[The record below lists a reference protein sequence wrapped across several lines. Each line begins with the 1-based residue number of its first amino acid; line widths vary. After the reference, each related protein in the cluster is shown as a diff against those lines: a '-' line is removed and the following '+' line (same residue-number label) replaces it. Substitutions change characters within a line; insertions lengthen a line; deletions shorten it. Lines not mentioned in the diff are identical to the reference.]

1 MNMSIKTHLPSTPY
15 PATSDRPNL
24 RALAIILLLLVTGC
38 ATASFNPAS
47 SETWLTDGNLALLRP
62 VPKQNLYSEKTSSE
76 PMARMRPPEPEQSN
90 IPPHLIVH
98 GASHSLT
105 LSLPGSAPI
114 TIKAQGTYAM
124 KPGSYAVA
132 LKQHDPLWYAPPT
145 YFLRRGIQ
153 VPADGTKA
161 RFMRGALGNKAIF
174 LDREIPIHSGPM
186 WTEEIGG
193 LRVSTDDMARI
204 FDAVTVGGRVE
215 VQ

>member
-1 MNMSIKTHLPSTPY
+1 MNMSIKTHLPSTPC

-47 SETWLTDGNLALLRP
+47 SETWLSDGNLALLRP
-62 VPKQNLYSEKTSSE
+62 VPKQNHYSEKTSSE

-132 LKQHDPLWYAPPT
+132 LKQNDPLWYAPPT
-145 YFLRRGIQ
+145 YFL
-153 VPADGTKA
+153 

-193 LRVSTDDMARI
+193 LRVSADDMARI
-204 FDAVTVGGRVE
+204 FDAVTVGGQVE